1 MNATIRHTLSALWLV
16 AAGFAGAADQCPAG
30 VPTHGRYYNEYGFT
44 VRIPSGLRG
53 LWNSV
58 GCVQGDDGCTC
69 MSDHGRYL
77 PLDGGD
83 NGIDIFA
90 AYNAM
95 LYESLHDA
103 VQAELGFARDRARH
117 RRIKVL
123 SLRPAR
129 LGALKAVRLVLQ
141 YRSKDDG
148 RLIIRDQ
155 VPALR
160 RIMAN
165 SSEPS
170 HFYNVALSSDK
181 QHYAAHR
188 PLLEQVL
195 ANWHTAKA
203 DMD

>member
-1 MNATIRHTLSALWLV
+1 MGTALRHLLSALWLLAAAYAA
-16 AAGFAGAADQCPAG
+16 AAGQCPAG
-30 VPTHGRYYNEYGFT
+30 VPTHGRYYNGYGFT
-44 VRIPSGLRG
+44 MRIPTGLRG
-53 LWNSV
+53 VWNSA

-117 RRIKVL
+117 RYIKVL
-123 SLRPAR
+123 SLRSAQ
-129 LGALKAVRLVLQ
+129 LGALKAARLVVQ
-141 YRSKDDG
+141 YRDKDDG
-148 RLIIRDQ
+148 RLIVKDQ
-155 VPALR
+155 VLALR
-160 RIMAN
+160 RIMTN
-165 SSEPS
+165 TSEPS
-170 HFYNVALSSDK
+170 HFYNVSLFSDR

-195 ANWHTAKA
+195 TNWHTAKA